1 MPNFQMIIN
10 GERVSAEEHFAVRNP
25 ATEEVITMCPL
36 ATSQDLDNAVAAAR
50 RAFKPWSAL
59 SDKDRKQKIREL
71 AGVIEANADEL
82 ATLLSQEQGKPLQ
95 GFANMGAYFEVG
107 GAQAWCLATAEMDLP
122 VEIVEDT
129 DQQRVEIHRKPLGVV
144 GSITPWNFPLM
155 IAIWHVI
162 PALRT
167 GNTVVLKPSS
177 LTPLAT
183 LRFVELANTILPPG
197 VLNIVTG
204 EGGLG
209 RKISS
214 HPGIDK
220 IVFTGSTGTGINIM
234 KNAAD
239 TLKRLTL
246 ELGGNDAAIV
256 LPDVDPKIIAP
267 KIFAAAFVNN
277 GQTCAALKRLYVHE
291 DVHDE
296 LCEALSEIANSV
308 KTGNGLDADVDF
320 GPVQN
325 REQLDYVC
333 ELADDARANGARF
346 LSGGEAMTGPGYYY
360 PITLVANVSD
370 GVRLVDEEP
379 FGPILPIIRYSDVDD
394 AIRRANDSPNG
405 LGGSI
410 WSQNLELA
418 QQLASRLEC
427 GTVWINNHAAIQP
440 NVPFGGIKRSGF
452 GVEFSTHGLK
462 EYTSIQSVFISKN

>member
-1 MPNFQMIIN
+1 VTEYAMIIN
-10 GERVSAEEHFAVRNP
+10 GERISTEEQFAVRNP
-25 ATEEVITMCPL
+25 ATEEVITYCPV
-36 ATSQDLDNAVAAAR
+36 ATAEDLDHAVDSAR
-50 RAFKPWSAL
+50 RAFKSWSAL
-59 SDKDRKQKIREL
+59 SEDDRKQKIREL
-71 AGVIEANADEL
+71 AALLENNAEEF
-82 ATLLSQEQGKPLQ
+82 ATLLSLEQGKPLH
-95 GFANMGAYFEVG
+95 GFANMGAFFEVG
-107 GAQAWCLATAEMDLP
+107 GAQAWCQATAEMDLP
-122 VEIVEDT
+122 IEVVEDT
-129 DQQRVEIHRKPLGVV
+129 DEQRVEIHRKPLGVV
-144 GSITPWNFPLM
+144 GSITPWNYPLM

-162 PALRT
+162 PALRV

-183 LRFVELANTILPPG
+183 LRFVELANSILPPG

-220 IVFTGSTGTGINIM
+220 IVFTGSTGTGVNIM

-246 ELGGNDAAIV
+246 ELGGNDAGIV
-256 LPDVDPKIIAP
+256 LPDVNPQAIAP
-267 KIFAAAFVNN
+267 KIFAGAFINN

-291 DVHDE
+291 DIYDE
-296 LCEALSEIANSV
+296 LCEALTAIANSV
-308 KTGNGLDADVDF
+308 KTGNGQEAGSDF

-346 LSGGEAMTGPGYYY
+346 LCGGEAIEGPGYFF
-360 PITLVANVSD
+360 PITLVADVSD

-394 AIRRANDSPNG
+394 AIRRANDNPNG

-427 GTVWINNHAAIQP
+427 GTVWINNHGAIQP
-440 NVPFGGIKRSGF
+440 NVPFGGVKRSGF
-452 GVEFSTHGLK
+452 GVEFSTHGLE

>member
-10 GERVSAEEHFAVRNP
+10 GERVSAEEQFAVRNP

-36 ATSQDLDNAVAAAR
+36 ATPQDLDNAVAAAR

-209 RKISS
+209 RKMSS

-220 IVFTGSTGTGINIM
+220 IVFTGSTGTGVNIM

-267 KIFAAAFVNN
+267 KIFATAFVNN

-291 DVHDE
+291 DVYDE
-296 LCEALSEIANSV
+296 LCEALTEIGNSV
-308 KTGNGLDADVDF
+308 KTGNGLEADSDF

-325 REQLDYVC
+325 RDQLDYVC

-346 LSGGEAMTGPGYYY
+346 LTGGKAIDGPGYFY
-360 PITLVANVSD
+360 PITLVADVSD
-370 GVRLVDEEP
+370 GIRLVDEEP

-394 AIRRANDSPNG
+394 AIRRANDNPNG

-410 WSQNLELA
+410 WSQDLELA
-418 QQLASRLEC
+418 QQLASQLEC

-440 NVPFGGIKRSGF
+440 NVPFGGVKRSGF
-452 GVEFSTHGLK
+452 GVEFSTHGLA